1 MDRRDFI
8 KLGAVGGAIVLTNPS
23 VINQRLFAH
32 DGRMYES
39 YEKVQL
45 VDDHD
50 KPIKVADL
58 VKDES
63 YIFQYPHK
71 GTPCILLNLGEKTNN
86 DVELKEAGGE
96 EYIWSEGVGPEGMI
110 VAYSAICSHALT
122 HPNKSESFF
131 TYVPKGVETA
141 ALPGGGAIVCSSH
154 LSAFDAK
161 NGGKVM
167 GGPADQ
173 PLASIVLEHNAKD
186 DSLWAVGVLGG
197 DKFHDFFSAFKTE
210 MKRDWGGK
218 RKAKKLVKISVPTVT
233 LAKFTKEVI
242 QY

>member
-45 VDDHD
+45 VDDSD
-50 KPIKVADL
+50 KPIKL
-58 VKDES
+58 SELKKDIS
-63 YIFQYPHK
+63 YIFQYPHR
-71 GTPCILLNLGEKTNN
+71 GTPCILLNIGEKSSV
-86 DVELKEAGGE
+86 DVELKTGDGE
-96 EYIWSEGVGPEGMI
+96 EYVWSEGVGAEGSI

-131 TYVPKGVETA
+131 TYVPKGAQTA
-141 ALPGGGAIVCSSH
+141 AIEGGGAIVCSSH
-154 LSAFDAK
+154 LTAFDPK
-161 NGGKVM
+161 NGGSVM
-167 GGPADQ
+167 SGPADQ
-173 PLASIVLEHNAKD
+173 PLASIVLEHNSKD
-186 DSLWAVGVLGG
+186 DTLYAVGVLGG
-197 DKFHDFFSAFKTE
+197 DKFHEYFSAFKTE
-210 MKRDWGGK
+210 MKKDWGGK
-218 RKAKKLVKISVPTVT
+218 RKAKKLVKISAPTVALT
-233 LAKFTKEVI
+233 EFTKEVI